1 MYVLGLRAQHSN
13 PAGST
18 AELQKYL
25 RPGLPSRRKGR
36 GNRGREKGERKR
48 GGRRKG
54 VRKERGGRKRKEG
67 RKEGEKGVEGGSSA
81 HSHLTDGEGCL
92 LLAKKLVLV
101 YFFYDI

>member
-1 MYVLGLRAQHSN
+1 MYVLGLRAQHSY

-25 RPGLPSRRKGR
+25 RPAPAGGR
-36 GNRGREKGERKR
+36 GEGREEGR
-48 GGRRKG
+48 GGRGRRREG
-54 VRKERGGRKRKEG
+54 VRKERGGRKGKEG
-67 RKEGEKGVEGGSSA
+67 RKEGEKEMEGGSSV
-81 HSHLTDGEGCL
+81 HSHLTDGEDCL